1 MGKLLWVK
9 YMIESNLKYCREELE
24 MTQTELGYI
33 FGVSK
38 GTVANW
44 ENGYSVIPLKKLV
57 KFSNYSGFSLDFICG
72 FTRSNKKLQKI
83 EKINK
88 NSIGNNLKELR
99 KSLGLTQQQFSEKCH
114 IPQST
119 YSHYEIGYKLIT
131 TLNLYSICKTYNV
144 SMDYLV
150 GRTNNKK
157 ISK

>member
-1 MGKLLWVK
+1 ML
-9 YMIESNLKYCREELE
+9 ENNLKYAREELE

-44 ENGYSVIPLKKLV
+44 ENGYGVIPLRQLI
-57 KFSNYSGFSLDFICG
+57 KFSNYSSFSLDFLCG
-72 FTRSNKKLQKI
+72 FTRSNRKLPKV
-83 EKINK
+83 EKVNK
-88 NSIGNNLKELR
+88 NKIGNTLKEFR
-99 KSLGLTQQQFSEKCH
+99 KSLELSQQKFAESCH

-150 GRTNNKK
+150 GRTSNKK

>member
-1 MGKLLWVK
+1 ML
-9 YMIESNLKYCREELE
+9 ENNLKYAKEELE

-44 ENGYSVIPLKKLV
+44 ENGYGVIPLRQLI
-57 KFSNYSGFSLDFICG
+57 KFSNYSSFSLDFLCG
-72 FTRSNKKLQKI
+72 FTRSNRKLPKV
-83 EKINK
+83 EKVNK
-88 NSIGNNLKELR
+88 NKIGNTLKEFR
-99 KSLGLTQQQFSEKCH
+99 KSLELSQQKFAESCH

-150 GRTNNKK
+150 GRTSNKK

>member
-9 YMIESNLKYCREELE
+9 YMIDNNLKYAREELE

-44 ENGYSVIPLKKLV
+44 ENGYSVIPLKKLI
-57 KFSNYSGFSLDFICG
+57 KFSDYSGFSLDFLCG
-72 FTRSNKKLQKI
+72 LTRSSKKLP
-83 EKINK
+83 KINK
-88 NSIGNNLKELR
+88 VNKTNIGNNLKDLR
-99 KSLGLTQQQFSEKCH
+99 NKLGLSQAKFAEKCH

-131 TLNLYSICKTYNV
+131 TLNLYSICKAYKV
-144 SMDYLV
+144 SMDSII
-150 GRTNNKK
+150 RK
-157 ISK
+157 

>member
-1 MGKLLWVK
+1 ML
-9 YMIESNLKYCREELE
+9 ENNLKYAKEELE

-44 ENGYSVIPLKKLV
+44 ENGYGVIPLRQLI
-57 KFSNYSGFSLDFICG
+57 KFSNYSSFSLDFLCG
-72 FTRSNKKLQKI
+72 FTRSNRKLPKV
-83 EKINK
+83 EKVNK
-88 NSIGNNLKELR
+88 NKIGNTLKEFR
-99 KSLGLTQQQFSEKCH
+99 KSLELSQQKFAESCH

-150 GRTNNKK
+150 GRTSNKK
-157 ISK
+157 NK